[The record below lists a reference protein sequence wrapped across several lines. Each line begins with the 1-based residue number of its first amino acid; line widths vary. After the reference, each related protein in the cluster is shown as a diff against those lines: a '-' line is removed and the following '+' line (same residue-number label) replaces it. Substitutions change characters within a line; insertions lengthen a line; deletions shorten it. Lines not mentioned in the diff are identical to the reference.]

1 MPRRYRT
8 IVPFAILSAVWTRRL
23 DGAAPPSSP
32 HSFRG
37 ARARG
42 LLIPRMTNGEQKA
55 AIDPATLL
63 DRRRGARVFGVFG
76 EILALRHEANAA
88 QGRIDA
94 EGLAHAELP
103 KFFDACRWSS
113 IFREFYGSR
122 ADRPSDDA
130 VGVPGPWGIAAA
142 VSDLGGD
149 PDPRYPFVADAV
161 KVADLSPSTDFNAV
175 LRETLAADSSREPFS
190 RFARAV
196 LRALLASAMAVDLP
210 HKHVHY
216 WLSEVLRKRLGAI
229 IEAPPE
235 GIDGNDAL
243 RCRQSLQDAALEDD
257 FARRKAK
264 FPKIADDWPFI
275 LTTTAAALTY
285 CGPKFI
291 DALRLAAAGPGPAVA
306 TGWFTGTLIGAYY
319 GAERLRDHGPTGIVG
334 VGGA

>member
-1 MPRRYRT
+1 M
-8 IVPFAILSAVWTRRL
+8 
-23 DGAAPPSSP
+23 
-32 HSFRG
+32 
-37 ARARG
+37 
-42 LLIPRMTNGEQKA
+42 
-55 AIDPATLL
+55 L

-88 QGRIDA
+88 LGRIDA
-94 EGLAHAELP
+94 QSLAHEELAS
-103 KFFDACRWSS
+103 FSDSCRWSS
-113 IFREFYGSR
+113 TFREFYGSR

-130 VGVPGPWGIAAA
+130 VGVPGPFGSAAA

-235 GIDGNDAL
+235 GIDGGDAL
-243 RCRQSLQDAALEDD
+243 RCRQSLQDAVTLGINLRMHSEGVYAAALEED
-257 FARRKAK
+257 FARRKRT
-264 FPKIADDWPFI
+264 FPAIADDWPFI

-306 TGWFTGTLIGAYY
+306 TGWITGTLIGAYY
-319 GAERLRDHGPTGIVG
+319 GDERLREHRPIG
-334 VGGA
+334 VSNSM